1 MSKYVMDNLEAIN
14 WQSTACWS
22 DIASRM
28 MLQTVKIIIR
38 LTIPEAWETKMARST
53 FDPHPHTSNEMGN
66 GGRPPLHLT
75 SLTNCTS
82 TYITVL
88 REPRNSLAEL
98 QIQTHWNRF
107 WGEFPRLFFSV
118 ECISS
123 RRPAAVHKNCVHL
136 IGYCWIPSQQIERVS
151 QECPYSVHT
160 TTAAFLS
167 IIIIFSS

>member
-1 MSKYVMDNLEAIN
+1 MYHSRATPRCEDVYVMDNLEAIN
-14 WQSTACWS
+14 WQSTAYWS
-22 DIASRM
+22 DM
-28 MLQTVKIIIR
+28 MLQTAKIIVR
-38 LTIPEAWETKMARST
+38 LTAWRTKVARST

-75 SLTNCTS
+75 SLTSRTS

-88 REPRNSLAEL
+88 RKPRNSLAEL

-123 RRPAAVHKNCVHL
+123 RRPAAVHKNHCVHL
-136 IGYCWIPSQQIERVS
+136 IGYLPQPQHSS
-151 QECPYSVHT
+151 ALY
-160 TTAAFLS
+160 
-167 IIIIFSS
+167 FS